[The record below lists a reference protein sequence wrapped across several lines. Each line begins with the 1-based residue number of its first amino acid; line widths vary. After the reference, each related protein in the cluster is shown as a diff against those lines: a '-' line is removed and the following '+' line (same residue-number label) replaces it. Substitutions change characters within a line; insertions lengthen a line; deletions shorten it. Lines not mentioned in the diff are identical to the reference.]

1 MLKDEKDPV
10 LFFVI
15 DITREVAL
23 IPVCGVT
30 GLDLPPSYKL
40 EPVCA
45 MGL

>member
-10 LFFVI
+10 LFFV
-15 DITREVAL
+15 REVAL